1 MHSDWQNYANA
12 LNTSASIDPAQTP
25 LLCFPAGFALLSVS
39 GEDRHAFLHGQL
51 INDLNLIKE
60 PGAQLS
66 GWCNPRGQ
74 LITNFL
80 VVNTGTAFLLLFRKE
95 LLDYVLKR
103 LNMFVLRAN
112 VTVEDITETTPLLG
126 IANCEDPGLLDAGN
140 SNTPG
145 AVSAHDGVISV
156 CLPDESQRYLLF
168 GNVET
173 QVAKTTALQQSLTLT
188 GADTWSLLDIL
199 AGIPWI
205 GSATQEKF
213 LPQMLN
219 LDFLNGLSYKKGCYP
234 GQEVIARL
242 HYRGEVKRRMQLVK
256 SEAKLVEGMV
266 IKSQDNNAGT
276 VINSAIDSEGNAVA
290 LAVIDLDKLDNNLY
304 PDNTPDTAIQVLPLP
319 YADHG

>member
-1 MHSDWQNYANA
+1 MHPDWQNYANA
-12 LNTSASIDPAQTP
+12 LNTSADVDPAKTP
-25 LLCFPAGFALLSVS
+25 LLCLPAGFALLSVS
-39 GEDRHAFLHGQL
+39 GEDRQTFLHGQL
-51 INDLNLIKE
+51 INDLNLIAK

-74 LITNFL
+74 LISNFL
-80 VVNTGTAFLLLFRKE
+80 VINTGTAFLLLFRKE

-126 IANCEDPGLLDAGN
+126 VANCEDTDLLDAGM

-145 AVSAHDGVISV
+145 AISANDGVMAV
-156 CLPDESQRYLLF
+156 CLPDQSRRYLLL
-168 GNVET
+168 GNVEA
-173 QVAKTTALQQSLTLT
+173 QVAKTTELQNALTLT

-199 AGIPWI
+199 AGMPWI

-219 LDFLNGLSYKKGCYP
+219 LDVLDGLSYKKGCYP

-242 HYRGEVKRRMQLVK
+242 HYRGEVKRRIQLVTCDT
-256 SEAKLVEGMV
+256 KLVAGMV
-266 IKSQDNNAGT
+266 IKSNDSNAGT
-276 VINSAIDSEGNAVA
+276 VVNSAINGDGKTLA
-290 LAVIDLDKLDNNLY
+290 LAVIDLDKLDGNLY
-304 PDNTPDTAIQVLPLP
+304 PDNSPDTTIEVLPLP
-319 YADHG
+319 YVDHG